1 MVEKT
6 IHGITVKVDRTL
18 CIGSGNCVNIA
29 PEFFELDEHN
39 LSSILENP
47 QKIDKQKII
56 EACEVCPTNA
66 LIVINDMGVQLVPR
80 TTTQ

>member
-1 MVEKT
+1 MVEQT

-18 CIGSGNCVNIA
+18 CIGSGNCVKIA
-29 PEFFELDEHN
+29 PEEHN

-66 LIVINDMGVQLVPR
+66 LIVVNDMGVQLVPR

>member
-1 MVEKT
+1 MVEQT

-18 CIGSGNCVNIA
+18 CIGSANCVKIA

-39 LSSILENP
+39 LSSFLDNP
-47 QKIDKQKII
+47 GDIEKEKII

-66 LIVINDMGVQLVPR
+66 LIVIDDNGVQLVP
-80 TTTQ
+80 TSYKP

>member
-1 MVEKT
+1 MVEQT
-6 IHGITVKVDRTL
+6 VHGITVKVDRTL
-18 CIGSGNCVNIA
+18 CIGSGNCVKIA

-47 QKIDKQKII
+47 QNIDKQNII

-66 LIVINDMGVQLVPR
+66 LIVIDDTGVQLIPR